1 MIVELVLA
9 VVIFGFVYF
18 IRSRSEALKQ
28 RDRMGI
34 GGPRPMLI
42 LGNMVEMGTMM
53 AKNGQQLYRIFDE
66 WKKKYGKLYGFYCGP
81 RLFVVVEKLDMAREI
96 LIKKFDCFTD
106 RMEMSFLSGA
116 LSESI
121 VNAKGAD
128 WKDTRRCLTPT
139 FSLAKM
145 RKMSLSIDDKLS
157 IFLEK
162 IERLAS
168 TGACFDIYD
177 HFKALTLDVI
187 AQCAFAM
194 DTDCQNNPND
204 LFLVHGRNYF
214 DQMPSPERNVL
225 MQLS

>member
-66 WKKKYGKLYGFYCGP
+66 WKEKYGKLYGFYCGP

-106 RMEMSFLSGA
+106 
-116 LSESI
+116 
-121 VNAKGAD
+121 
-128 WKDTRRCLTPT
+128 
-139 FSLAKM
+139 
-145 RKMSLSIDDKLS
+145 
-157 IFLEK
+157 
-162 IERLAS
+162 
-168 TGACFDIYD
+168 
-177 HFKALTLDVI
+177 
-187 AQCAFAM
+187 
-194 DTDCQNNPND
+194 
-204 LFLVHGRNYF
+204 
-214 DQMPSPERNVL
+214 
-225 MQLS
+225 